1 MSDHCGTI
9 TEDGN
14 AVCVPG
20 TCNCSSETKSSAPIL
35 LSLPSV
41 DEYKS
46 AVNQFFTE
54 LKKAISFNRIEE
66 KNHVEE
72 NS

>member
-1 MSDHCGTI
+1 MTDHCGT
-9 TEDGN
+9 TTADGS

-20 TCNCSSETKSSAPIL
+20 TCSCSSETKSSAPIL
-35 LSLPSV
+35 WSLPVV

-46 AVNQFFTE
+46 KLKQFFTE
-54 LKKAISFNRIEE
+54 LKKAISFNHIEE
-66 KNHVEE
+66 KTHVAE